1 MNEPKIN
8 LRQVST
14 RIDIDDYARVMQVLA
29 EGKYK
34 DISEY
39 VRKLIHDD
47 VSSVELSEES
57 KAWRNHEACLAME
70 KRLAKRHAHRSFF
83 NRIFGRK

>member
-14 RIDIDDYARVMQVLA
+14 RIDIDDYARVVQVLA

-57 KAWRNHEACLAME
+57 KAWRNHEAYLAME